1 MGFFKKLFTG
11 IGFAAG
17 FLFFGCLSVIVY
29 ASRGRHKPRHR
40 RSSFWNTLERYL
52 IFSWICDGVRSSRK
66 RAEKSYY
73 RRTGSD
79 FWQTQKQARPES
91 VKNTAPAEK
100 KSKPEAKN
108 TDTGATRSVKPKKTG
123 PSSAAQKASA
133 AQSSVQNVSVP
144 TVLGQNVSEADAK
157 KHGERS
163 EPKPE
168 PKQEHVAQQLEAKE
182 VHQKS
187 AQQLEAERQQ
197 KLETLRTAMQKQICA
212 IHADLIG
219 LAQKIQSTGG
229 MVMDFTAFD
238 TQKIKKYTE
247 QAKKE
252 WGETPEYKEFE
263 EKTAHKTEKEVKD
276 MSSQLM
282 DIVAAF
288 GGMQSKDPADSE
300 VQAQVKKLQEFIT
313 EHYYNCSK
321 VILNQLGQMYG
332 AGGAFTENINAAGG
346 AGAAEFAQKAI
357 EIYCK

>member
-1 MGFFKKLFTG
+1 MGFFKKLCTG

-29 ASRGRHKPRHR
+29 ASRGRHKPCHR

-73 RRTGSD
+73 QRTGSD
-79 FWQTQKQARPES
+79 FWQTQTRVRPKS

-168 PKQEHVAQQLEAKE
+168 PKQEHTAQQPEAKE

-187 AQQLEAERQQ
+187 AQQLKAERQQ
-197 KLETLRTAMQKQICA
+197 KLENLRAAMQKQICT
-212 IHADLIG
+212 IHADVELPAGKLNDSGSAEQKLHVLLYKSTLPENDLNRALDELRTERRRQKAEYQGAPFADVFLVNLI
-219 LAQKIQSTGG
+219 LS
-229 MVMDFTAFD
+229 D
-238 TQKIKKYTE
+238 E
-247 QAKKE
+247 
-252 WGETPEYKEFE
+252 
-263 EKTAHKTEKEVKD
+263 
-276 MSSQLM
+276 
-282 DIVAAF
+282 
-288 GGMQSKDPADSE
+288 DSE
-300 VQAQVKKLQEFIT
+300 RACIVDVEDTGMSYVIPWSSIPKELQEPLHRYVS
-313 EHYYNCSK
+313 E
-321 VILNQLGQMYG
+321 
-332 AGGAFTENINAAGG
+332 
-346 AGAAEFAQKAI
+346 AEGKLCG
-357 EIYCK
+357 YCKEELCNSESGRMVVELYLGKQDGHGSRILY

>member
-17 FLFFGCLSVIVY
+17 FLFYGCLSMILY

-52 IFSWICDGVRSSRK
+52 IFSWICEGVCSSRK

-91 VKNTAPAEK
+91 VKNTAPEEK

-108 TDTGATRSVKPKKTG
+108 TDTGTTRSVKPKKTG
-123 PSSAAQKASA
+123 SSSAAQKASA

-144 TVLGQNVSEADAK
+144 TVLGQNVSEVDAK

-163 EPKPE
+163 KPKPE
-168 PKQEHVAQQLEAKE
+168 PKQEHTAQQPEAKE

-197 KLETLRTAMQKQICA
+197 KLENLRAAMQKQICTT
-212 IHADLIG
+212 HADVELPAGKLNDSGSAEQKLHVLLYKSTLPENDLNQALDELRTERRRQKAEYQGAPFADVFLVSLI
-219 LAQKIQSTGG
+219 LS
-229 MVMDFTAFD
+229 D
-238 TQKIKKYTE
+238 E
-247 QAKKE
+247 
-252 WGETPEYKEFE
+252 
-263 EKTAHKTEKEVKD
+263 
-276 MSSQLM
+276 
-282 DIVAAF
+282 
-288 GGMQSKDPADSE
+288 DSE
-300 VQAQVKKLQEFIT
+300 RACIVDVGDTGMSYVIPWSSIPKDLQEPLHRYVS
-313 EHYYNCSK
+313 E
-321 VILNQLGQMYG
+321 
-332 AGGAFTENINAAGG
+332 
-346 AGAAEFAQKAI
+346 AEGKLCG
-357 EIYCK
+357 YCKEELCNSENGRMVVELYLGRQDGHSSRILY

>member
-29 ASRGRHKPRHR
+29 ASRGRHKPCHRH
-40 RSSFWNTLERYL
+40 SSFWNTLERYL

-79 FWQTQKQARPES
+79 FWQTQTRVRPEN
-91 VKNTAPAEK
+91 VKNAAPAEK

-163 EPKPE
+163 KPKPE
-168 PKQEHVAQQLEAKE
+168 PKQEHTAQQPEAKE

-212 IHADLIG
+212 IHADVELPAGKLNDSGSAEQKLHVLLYKSTLPENDLNRALDDLRTERRRQKAEYQGADVFLVSLI
-219 LAQKIQSTGG
+219 LS
-229 MVMDFTAFD
+229 D
-238 TQKIKKYTE
+238 E
-247 QAKKE
+247 
-252 WGETPEYKEFE
+252 
-263 EKTAHKTEKEVKD
+263 
-276 MSSQLM
+276 
-282 DIVAAF
+282 
-288 GGMQSKDPADSE
+288 DSE
-300 VQAQVKKLQEFIT
+300 RACIVDVGDTGMSYVIPWGSIPKDLQEPLHRYVSEAEGKLCGFCK
-313 EHYYNCSK
+313 EELCNSESGRMVVELYLGRQDGHSSR
-321 VILNQLGQMYG
+321 ILY
-332 AGGAFTENINAAGG
+332 
-346 AGAAEFAQKAI
+346 
-357 EIYCK
+357 

>member
-29 ASRGRHKPRHR
+29 ASRGRHKPCHR

-108 TDTGATRSVKPKKTG
+108 TGTGATRSVKPKRTER
-123 PSSAAQKASA
+123 PSAAQKASA
-133 AQSSVQNVSVP
+133 AQSGAKSVSVP
-144 TVLGQNVSEADAK
+144 TVLGQNVSEADAG
-157 KHGERS
+157 KHSERS
-163 EPKPE
+163 IQTSDAKHECAAPQPDT
-168 PKQEHVAQQLEAKE
+168 KE

-197 KLETLRTAMQKQICA
+197 KLENLRAAMQKQICT
-212 IHADLIG
+212 IHADVELP
-219 LAQKIQSTGG
+219 AN
-229 MVMDFTAFD
+229 
-238 TQKIKKYTE
+238 
-247 QAKKE
+247 
-252 WGETPEYKEFE
+252 
-263 EKTAHKTEKEVKD
+263 
-276 MSSQLM
+276 SQN
-282 DIVAAF
+282 
-288 GGMQSKDPADSE
+288 DSE
-300 VQAQVKKLQEFIT
+300 AVEQKLHLLLYKAALPENVLNRALDELRTERRRQKAEYQGAPFADVFLVNLILSDEDSERACIVDVGDTGMSYVIPWSSIPKDLQESLHRYVS
-313 EHYYNCSK
+313 E
-321 VILNQLGQMYG
+321 
-332 AGGAFTENINAAGG
+332 
-346 AGAAEFAQKAI
+346 AEGKLCG
-357 EIYCK
+357 YCKEELCNSESGRMVVELYLGRQDGHSSRILY